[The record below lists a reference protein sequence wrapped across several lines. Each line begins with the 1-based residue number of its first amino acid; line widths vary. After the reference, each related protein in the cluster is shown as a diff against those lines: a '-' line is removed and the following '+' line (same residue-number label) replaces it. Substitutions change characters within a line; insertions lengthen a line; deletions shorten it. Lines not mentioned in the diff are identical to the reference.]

1 MTETL
6 TPNAE
11 TEAKWA
17 KKQVHLT
24 DLSTGLTGAGA
35 AALGLGIAG
44 KSKAAGKVLPKRL
57 HRYLQSGKGDDVRNS
72 VALASMVA
80 GTASGVNWSKK
91 LRRDADPER
100 AMTQE
105 KALNLAKAM
114 NTDLEKAWVPSTT
127 VRAARGALST
137 RRASFRGPA
146 KRLAR
151 PKRLVRRAY

>member
-6 TPNAE
+6 TPTAE

-44 KSKAAGKVLPKRL
+44 KSKAAGKVLPKKL

-91 LRRDADPER
+91 LRRDADPNKAVVSE
-100 AMTQE
+100 QE
-105 KALNLAKAM
+105 KALNLAKA
-114 NTDLEKAWVPSTT
+114 WVPSTT
-127 VRAARGALST
+127 VRGVAGALST

-146 KRLAR
+146 KKLAR

>member
-1 MTETL
+1 MTTA
-6 TPNAE
+6 TQTDPV
-11 TEAKWA
+11 EAQWA

-24 DLSTGLTGAGA
+24 DLSTALTGAGA

-57 HRYLQSGKGDDVRNS
+57 HTYLKSGKGDDVRNS

-91 LRRDADPER
+91 LRRDADPEKKM
-100 AMTQE
+100 AEE

-114 NTDLEKAWVPSTT
+114 SADLEKAWVPSTT

-151 PKRLVRRAY
+151 PKRLVRRAF